1 MASKTTSESLF
12 EAFCRA
18 HGIRFRRIP
27 VSLESR
33 IKSPDYDIFV
43 KRGRK
48 IVVEVKQIDPNPQ
61 EKREIAKFTKPGNSA
76 ISIKYSPGKRVRG
89 KIIDAQGKFRRRMRS
104 RYPSLL
110 VLFNNVRLFKH
121 TEVWDVLSGMYGQ
134 PVFPVMP
141 NRQIGPMELGPN
153 RTMTGGANGTNRS
166 ISAVGVLRIQKDGN
180 PSLTIYPN
188 VYATI
193 PLERRLLSHIP
204 IQYHDLD
211 PKQKSVR

>member
-1 MASKTTSESLF
+1 M
-12 EAFCRA
+12 
-18 HGIRFRRIP
+18 
-27 VSLESR
+27 
-33 IKSPDYDIFV
+33 FV

-48 IVVEVKQIDPNPQ
+48 IVVEVKQIDPNAQ

-76 ISIKYSPGKRVRG
+76 ISIKYGLGKRVRG
-89 KIIDAQGKFRRRMRS
+89 KIIDTQGKFRRRMRS

-121 TEVWDVLSGMYGQ
+121 TEFSDVLSGMYGQ
-134 PVFPVMP
+134 PYFPVMP
-141 NRQIGPMELGPN
+141 NRPIGPMALGPN

-166 ISAVGVLRIQKDGN
+166 ISAVGVLHIQKDGN

-188 VYATI
+188 VYARI
-193 PLERRLLSHIP
+193 PLDRRLLSHMP

-211 PKQKSVR
+211 LRPKRVR